1 LRSKPLKIFIT
12 DDSEIILKKIP
23 QMLSDIKNIR
33 IVGHAGNAADTLRL
47 VKELNPDVII
57 LDIKLPGNNGID
69 ILRILK
75 SEKLVPIVIIFT
87 NYPYP
92 EYRQLC
98 SELGADYFFD
108 KSREF
113 SMLIKTIRKIKGSAE
128 NHLLN

>member
-1 LRSKPLKIFIT
+1 
-12 DDSEIILKKIP
+12 
-23 QMLSDIKNIR
+23 MLSDIKNIR